1 MDRLLSMQVFEK
13 VATES
18 GFAAAARIL
27 DMSPATVTR
36 LVNDLEEHLGTRL
49 IQRTTHKLVLTESGH
64 LYLQKLKH
72 ILEEVNDAH
81 VMVQNSSEE
90 LIGTLNILSTPLLA
104 TKILAP
110 LTGRWRTQHPQVTL
124 DVSIDP
130 FSYLRVEEFD
140 LTLMS
145 VEDTFD
151 ANIVARTIGKTER
164 LLCGAPDYLSRAG
177 MPQHPAD
184 LQGHDYLNFPWHKA
198 AGHNSDHI
206 LRLSHVSG
214 LVEAVNIPMSV
225 TFQALSFDVL
235 RIAMRSGA
243 GLCLMPKRLVQRAI
257 QNGALV
263 HVLPDWQAGSLV
275 FYAALPSRKFIPKR
289 SLAMLEALANQ
300 AQQIFPPAA
309 NIPANSSN

>member
-18 GFAAAARIL
+18 GFAAAARVL

-36 LVNDLEEHLGTRL
+36 LVSDLEDHLGTRL
-49 IQRTTHKLVLTESGH
+49 IQRTTHRLVLTESGH
-64 LYLQKLKH
+64 LYLRKLKH
-72 ILEEVNDAH
+72 ILKEISDAH

-110 LTGRWRTQHPQVTL
+110 LAGSWRTLHPQVTL

-130 FSYLRVEEFD
+130 FSYLHVEEFD

-151 ANIVARTIGKTER
+151 ANIVARTIGKTEKV
-164 LLCGAPDYLSRAG
+164 LCAAPDYLNRKG
-177 MPQHPAD
+177 TPQNPAD
-184 LQGHDYLNFPWHKA
+184 LRGHDYVSFPWHKA
-198 AGHNSDHI
+198 GGHNCDHI
-206 LRLSHVSG
+206 LRLSHSNG
-214 LVEAVNIPMSV
+214 LTEAVNIPMNV

-235 RIAMRSGA
+235 LIAIRSGA
-243 GLCLMPKRLVQRAI
+243 GLSLMPERLVQRAI
-257 QNGALV
+257 GNGTLV
-263 HVLPDWQAGSLV
+263 HLLPDWQTGHLI
-275 FYAALPSRKFIPKR
+275 FYAALPSRKFIPTR
-289 SLAMLEALANQ
+289 SVAMLEALAIQ
-300 AQQIFPPAA
+300 AQLIFPQ
-309 NIPANSSN
+309 S